1 MTPSAPII
9 PAHQFTGNTAFSKK
23 SNCVLRAAW
32 VILFLCLP
40 GASWHHANAAEKI
53 ADAASATP
61 ELRFDELY
69 ATYGVLGLEFSAK
82 AKSLALAGKTVRV
95 LGYLAPPL
103 KAEAAF
109 FVLMRAPASVCPFC
123 STDADWPVDIM
134 VVYPRSIGQ
143 QPHSAAPMAITGRLE
158 LGSKIDR
165 VTGFVSQVR
174 IVDAEYQKL
183 R

>member
-1 MTPSAPII
+1 MASAWMM
-9 PAHQFTGNTAFSKK
+9 FFWGLS
-23 SNCVLRAAW
+23 C
-32 VILFLCLP
+32 C
-40 GASWHHANAAEKI
+40 SWHHAHAAEKSPEQI
-53 ADAASATP
+53 S

-69 ATYGVLGLEFSAK
+69 GKYGVLGLEFSAK
-82 AKSLALAGKTVRV
+82 AKSLALAGKPVRV

-103 KAEAAF
+103 KTEARF

-134 VVYPRSIGQ
+134 VVYPRTIGQ

-165 VTGFVSQVR
+165 ETGFVSQVR
-174 IVDAEYQKL
+174 LVDAEYQKL